1 MTREQASLTDDSI
14 PFGHG
19 TLRTSITGIGT
30 SFSSTNLLT
39 VPTGYVALID
49 QLVLKAITNDAATNH
64 SVVVEVNGEELPF
77 HASGT
82 ANARRVERLVWNT
95 KGNLV
100 LQAGEVLRCKSPTYQ
115 AGNTTDAF
123 EQNWSVSGRYR
134 LMTQSRANDLGY
146 FAGGTIPSVAS
157 TNSLTIDPVDGEP
170 ELAAGTTAAT
180 AKPIIPPLAGYYVEI
195 LGFTCTGHNFNSAE
209 DSSLLAFWN
218 GTTGTFGNDGVKVF
232 RAYHRGAAGINQ
244 ARVMVGDTKG
254 CIQGPAGYGVYILQ
268 TTNVAGSTPK
278 ADINVIYRYRKTTE
292 CANNTGASIT
302 TGGKKWWRYMEGVT
316 GINPTGAWTSFFGSG
331 IPTCTARIRGQAVSL
346 TGADNYSFDAEAGL
360 VLGAAGGI
368 ATGSNF
374 GETFLING
382 DGGAAATAY
391 SIATED
397 VLVCST
403 AQDPGFLAISVG
415 SGAMTAR
422 AHLAWGTMHAGS
434 ERALTATGGG
444 TTIRDTWTA

>member
-1 MTREQASLTDDSI
+1 MTREQASMTDDSI

-30 SFSSTNLLT
+30 SFSATNLLSP
-39 VPTGYVALID
+39 PTGYVALVD
-49 QLVLKAITNDAATNH
+49 QLVLKAITNDAASNH
-64 SVVVEVNGEELPF
+64 SVVVEVNGEELTF

-100 LQAGEVLRCKSPTYQ
+100 VHGGEVLRCKSPTYQ
-115 AGNTTDAF
+115 AGNGSNAF

-134 LMTQSRANDLGY
+134 LMTQSRATDLGY
-146 FAGGTIPSVAS
+146 FAGATLPQVAS
-157 TNSLTIDPVDGEP
+157 TNSVAGS
-170 ELAAGTTAAT
+170 GTTAGT
-180 AKPIIPPLAGYYVEI
+180 EKQIIPPLAGHYVEI

-209 DSSLLAFWN
+209 DSSLLAFWD
-218 GTTGTFGNDGVKVF
+218 GTTGTFGADGVKIF

-268 TTNVAGSTPK
+268 TANVDGATPT
-278 ADINVIYRYRKTTE
+278 ADFNVIYRYRKTTE

-316 GINPTGAWTSFFGSG
+316 DVNTTGAWTSFFGSG

-346 TGADNYSFDAEAGL
+346 TGADNYSFDAEAGI

-368 ATGSNF
+368 ATGTNF
-374 GETFLING
+374 GEVFLING

-391 SIATED
+391 SVATED
-397 VLVCST
+397 VLECTT
-403 AQDPGFLAISVG
+403 AQDPGFFAIALG

-422 AHLAWGTMHAGS
+422 AHLAWGTMHAGNN
-434 ERALTATGGG
+434 RALSGESAAPTNIGP
-444 TTIRDTWTA
+444 TIRDTWTA